1 MGSARAPRAVRRA
14 LAPNPNVVA
23 RSAVQSAPPDANDEG
38 VVGCARGGRAPHFY
52 LMQLLEIKNLK
63 MDFGKNAEA
72 LRAIDD
78 VSFTIGA
85 GETVCLVGES
95 GCGKTVTALSIARLV
110 PTPPAN
116 YVGGEILLNGRDT
129 LKMSARELQ
138 QIRGGVVS
146 YVFQDPGA
154 SLNPV
159 FRIGNQIKESLKL
172 HKPEKAN
179 DAEVIRLLKLVGIPA
194 PESRIK
200 NYPFEM
206 SGGMQQRVMIAMALA
221 SEPKLLVADEPT
233 TALDVTIQAQI
244 LDLLSE
250 LKQRLGMAILLITH
264 NLGIVGDMADRVAVM
279 YAGQIVELAP
289 AKELLHRPLHP
300 YTKALMNSVPKLGA
314 TIRWGEA
321 TDEPGLASKT
331 AREDARP
338 TRLQSIP
345 GNVPRI
351 GNFPPGCRFA
361 PRCPIAKPECSEK
374 IPELLEVEPGRF
386 VRCPFWK

>member
-1 MGSARAPRAVRRA
+1 
-14 LAPNPNVVA
+14 
-23 RSAVQSAPPDANDEG
+23 
-38 VVGCARGGRAPHFY
+38 
-52 LMQLLEIKNLK
+52 
-63 MDFGKNAEA
+63 
-72 LRAIDD
+72 
-78 VSFTIGA
+78 
-85 GETVCLVGES
+85 
-95 GCGKTVTALSIARLV
+95 V
-110 PTPPAN
+110 PTPPAK
-116 YVGGEILLNGRDT
+116 YLGGEILLNGRDV
-129 LKMSARELQ
+129 LKMDNRELRS
-138 QIRGGVVS
+138 IRGGVVS
-146 YVFQDPGA
+146 YVFQEPSA

-221 SEPKLLVADEPT
+221 SEPKLLIADEPT

-244 LDLLSE
+244 LDLLRD

-289 AKELLHRPLHP
+289 AKELLRRPLHP
-300 YTKALMNSVPKLGA
+300 YTKALMNSVPKLG
-314 TIRWGEA
+314 GNE
-321 TDEPGLASKT
+321 
-331 AREDARP
+331 
-338 TRLQSIP
+338 TRLSAIP

-351 GNFPPGCRFA
+351 GHFPPGCRFA
-361 PRCPIAKPECSEK
+361 PRCPIAKPECSDK
-374 IPELLEVEPGRF
+374 IPELIEVEPGRF

>member
-1 MGSARAPRAVRRA
+1 M
-14 LAPNPNVVA
+14 N
-23 RSAVQSAPPDANDEG
+23 
-38 VVGCARGGRAPHFY
+38 
-52 LMQLLEIKNLK
+52 LLEIKNLK
-63 MDFGKNAEA
+63 MDFGTGPDA
-72 LRAIDD
+72 LRAVDG
-78 VSFTIGA
+78 VSLTIGA

-95 GCGKTVTALSIARLV
+95 GCGKSVTALSIAQLV

-116 YVGGEILLNGRDT
+116 YVGGEILLNGQDT
-129 LKMSARELQ
+129 LKMSSRELQ

-146 YVFQDPGA
+146 YVFQEPGA

-159 FRIGNQIKESLKL
+159 FRVGNQIKESLKL
-172 HKPEKAN
+172 HRPDLTGRAGSPLPAGRQPAKDGAHGVARPAKNAL

-244 LDLLSE
+244 LELLHE

-279 YAGQIVELAP
+279 YAGQIVELSP
-289 AKELLHRPLHP
+289 AKELLRRPLHP
-300 YTKALMNSVPKLGA
+300 YTQALINSVPKLAGGA
-314 TIRWGEA
+314 G
-321 TDEPGLASKT
+321 
-331 AREDARP
+331 
-338 TRLQSIP
+338 RLSAIP

-361 PRCPIAKPECSEK
+361 PRCPIVKPECSQK

>member
-1 MGSARAPRAVRRA
+1 MP
-14 LAPNPNVVA
+14 
-23 RSAVQSAPPDANDEG
+23 
-38 VVGCARGGRAPHFY
+38 
-52 LMQLLEIKNLK
+52 LLEIRNLK
-63 MDFGKNAEA
+63 MDFGTGPDA
-72 LRAIDD
+72 LRAVDG
-78 VSFTIGA
+78 VSLTIGA

-110 PTPPAN
+110 PAPPAN

-129 LKMSARELQ
+129 LKMSNGELRS
-138 QIRGGVVS
+138 IRCGVVS
-146 YVFQDPGA
+146 YVFQEPGA

-172 HKPEKAN
+172 HRPIGTPASGTARINETNTPGQRPALQNYN
-179 DAEVIRLLKLVGIPA
+179 DEVIRLLKLVGIPA

-244 LDLLSE
+244 LELLHD

-279 YAGQIVELAP
+279 YAGQIVELSP
-289 AKELLHRPLHP
+289 AKELLRRPLHP
-300 YTKALMNSVPKLGA
+300 YTKALINSVPKLAGGA
-314 TIRWGEA
+314 
-321 TDEPGLASKT
+321 D
-331 AREDARP
+331 
-338 TRLQSIP
+338 RLSAIP

-361 PRCPIAKPECSEK
+361 PRCPIARPECSEK
-374 IPELLEVEPGRF
+374 IPELVEVEAGRW
-386 VRCPFWK
+386 VRCPFWKTP

>member
-1 MGSARAPRAVRRA
+1 MPSPHSSGIPRDTRHLTPETLRAV
-14 LAPNPNVVA
+14 
-23 RSAVQSAPPDANDEG
+23 
-38 VVGCARGGRAPHFY
+38 
-52 LMQLLEIKNLK
+52 LLEIKNLK
-63 MDFGKNAEA
+63 LDFGAGPDA
-72 LRAIDD
+72 LRAVDGM
-78 VSFTIGA
+78 SLAIGA

-116 YVGGEILLNGRDT
+116 YVGGEILLNGRDV
-129 LKMSARELQ
+129 LKMSNGELCN
-138 QIRGGVVS
+138 IRGGVVS
-146 YVFQDPGA
+146 YVFQEPGA

-159 FRIGNQIKESLKL
+159 FRVGNQIKESLKL
-172 HKPEKAN
+172 HKPEKATN
-179 DAEVIRLLKLVGIPA
+179 EEVIRLLKLVGIPA
-194 PESRIK
+194 PESRIR

-233 TALDVTIQAQI
+233 TALDVTVQAQI
-244 LDLLSE
+244 LELLRD

-289 AKELLHRPLHP
+289 AEELLRHPLHP
-300 YTKALMNSVPKLGA
+300 YTKALMNAVPKLSGGA
-314 TIRWGEA
+314 
-321 TDEPGLASKT
+321 D
-331 AREDARP
+331 
-338 TRLQSIP
+338 RLSAIP

-361 PRCPIAKPECSEK
+361 PRCPIVKLECSDK
-374 IPELLEVEPGRF
+374 IPELVEVEPGRF